1 MKSSARILAIALA
14 LAFLLLARA
23 TFIGGGAVSA
33 ETIELE
39 DGEAAF
45 AQNATSKAEAEYV
58 GLGADGE
65 TNTVYF
71 YVQSDALGTTVTAST
86 TGALDGSSA
95 LLLNGQAVT
104 FIGGNVQP
112 SRVAEVDLNNDG
124 NPVTDITA
132 FTVPGAPG
140 NNVNVLIVAL
150 TGAYCN
156 KLDTTVVAYTDE
168 DGYSQPADATT
179 TISVSGFG
187 VRDANGT
194 DGPANGNCAS
204 VSPRTSDERAVLT
217 QVQQQAFAENALH
230 ALNQAEIPN
239 AINQNRLLYTYKDGS
254 KYVTYDKVNPA
265 RRYTHGQQV
274 GDADADGSVGAT
286 EFNWDI
292 VGGSMR
298 PLLPAT
304 GGIAGTRV
312 MTDANTSASD
322 GLFAVVSNATG
333 NSASP
338 SPTGGSFQV
347 ISPTDL
353 NASNVLS
360 VQATYDIV
368 DVYEKA
374 DGNDAGTSYPDYTSG
389 YARALVTSPSDT
401 SGEWVTIREVT
412 GVAATSSA
420 PDSNLFYGAVTIT
433 NDPGEEAGVYVQDG
447 DTLTLR
453 VLSKNGD
460 RDSADITTATVI
472 VDDAKPAV
480 SGLSPANNSILSDN
494 TANIGFTINDSGA
507 GLDVKDPRNVVQS
520 IYLHKRDSDGKS
532 MGDGCMLVDVTK
544 EDKDDTSAGVNKVS
558 YPSRGANQVSAVYA
572 PTGENFSDNPCG
584 SVVDTTTL
592 GDNGHGVKFNIEIT
606 VQDLAGNQK
615 TNTSALTIDTVK
627 PAVQD
632 DPSVDTDGVLAGKA
646 WDADDNEPMNA
657 KNSILIKFTESL
669 DPDTVTAS
677 DFTVAGYTIAS
688 VEVVGANTD
697 DDKFNNEYVVITL
710 NEDLAQA
717 ASPSITL
724 AADAVS
730 DVAGNKS
737 AKATRTAKNVI
748 APTVTVTPFS
758 KLLGEKGEQ
767 GISFTSDEGL
777 RSGSGTVCTC
787 AAVSGPTGGSLS
799 VSIDAGAQGG
809 SATFKQATFKSTGAY
824 GVLLR
829 ARDNDGNVTTKGA
842 DSVSNEDVTLD
853 SAIAANA
860 SFKHKLANWPPV
872 DKDFD
877 GNVTDDISASV
888 AGEDDDR
895 VATKVDWATGEVTIA
910 GGASI
915 PLNTAVTV
923 SYSHAAE
930 GHIVQ
935 VDVTKPTLTST
946 PADGATTDYAGT
958 VVQFHWDDDE
968 YAGDTNKTVTLNS
981 VMHKGPDGE
990 SADVTDMVNTTDDK
1004 RWTYAPE
1011 GGLALGKHEFTLTA
1025 TDKAGNVA
1033 KGAKTSFT
1041 VEARKPVTIGLNPG
1055 WNLISFRG
1063 APASLD
1069 INDIFT
1075 DQSVTVVSQYDGSR
1089 ASAWTV
1095 WTRNDEGMLTSTPAG
1110 QTTIDPGLGLY
1121 VLSSDGQS
1129 LEVDIPGIS
1138 REDPA
1143 TLPPS
1148 INLIAGWNLVAVII
1162 IDRDVNRVEAD
1173 AYMPKGAWTRA
1184 FKLNDVGLLVSISPD
1199 KEGRVSDDYLNAGE
1213 GVWVY
1218 AVKTG
1223 VIVPK

>member
-1 MKSSARILAIALA
+1 MRTSARILAIALA
-14 LAFLLLARA
+14 LALLLVARTA
-23 TFIGGGAVSA
+23 FQDTGAASA
-33 ETIELE
+33 EAISL
-39 DGEAAF
+39 DNGEAAF
-45 AQNATSKAEAEYV
+45 AEGKTSDQEAEYV
-58 GLGADGE
+58 GLGKDGK
-65 TNTVYF
+65 TNPVYF
-71 YVQSDALGTTVTAST
+71 YIQSDALGTQVTAST
-86 TGALDGSSA
+86 TMTLSGSNLNDQTVTILGGTSEGGVFNAGANLTGDILTAYCTNVPNATSTVFSNNRVGTRTGMTADQIVYPVPSGWGVLNSTADDTGNGCASGSA
-95 LLLNGQAVT
+95 RV
-104 FIGGNVQP
+104 
-112 SRVAEVDLNNDG
+112 VAER
-124 NPVTDITA
+124 
-132 FTVPGAPG
+132 TVIATSTRDT
-140 NNVNVLIVAL
+140 LAAQAL
-150 TGAYCN
+150 
-156 KLDTTVVAYTDE
+156 
-168 DGYSQPADATT
+168 ADAKAAE
-179 TISVSGFG
+179 INWAY
-187 VRDANGT
+187 DANQ
-194 DGPANGNCAS
+194 S
-204 VSPRTSDERAVLT
+204 R
-217 QVQQQAFAENALH
+217 F
-230 ALNQAEIPN
+230 
-239 AINQNRLLYTYKDGS
+239 TYKDGKKWVAYS
-254 KYVTYDKVNPA
+254 DINADRRRFTYSDATSTVAHSYYRGVAGDNMPVASVKA
-265 RRYTHGQQV
+265 TEYTP
-274 GDADADGSVGAT
+274 STGAT
-286 EFNWDI
+286 RDAFTFVTSATVPTFQDVSRGLQSDDI
-292 VGGSMR
+292 V
-298 PLLPAT
+298 
-304 GGIAGTRV
+304 RV
-312 MTDANTSASD
+312 E
-322 GLFAVVSNATG
+322 
-333 NSASP
+333 
-338 SPTGGSFQV
+338 
-347 ISPTDL
+347 
-353 NASNVLS
+353 
-360 VQATYDIV
+360 ATYDIV
-368 DVYEKA
+368 DVYQKS
-374 DGNDAGTSYPDYTSG
+374 GNSSDATSYTSG

-401 SGEWVTIREVT
+401 SGEWVEIKE
-412 GVAATSSA
+412 VAAVGGDTGD
-420 PDSNLFYGAVTIT
+420 PNSNLFRGEVTIT
-433 NDPGEEAGVYVQDG
+433 NDPGAASGVYVQDG

-453 VLSKNGD
+453 VVSKNGD

-494 TANIGFTINDSGA
+494 TTNIGFTVNDSGA

-520 IYLHKRDSDGKS
+520 INLYQRDDEGDST
-532 MGDGCMLVDVTK
+532 GDGCTLVKVN
-544 EDKDDTSAGVNKVS
+544 EDNANKVS

-592 GDNGHGVKFNIEIT
+592 GDNGHGVKFNIEIV

-627 PAVQD
+627 PTVED
-632 DPSVDTDGVLAGKA
+632 KPDVTTDGVLAGKA

-688 VEVVGANTD
+688 VEVVGANTGSGATAMNH
-697 DDKFNNEYVVITL
+697 NNEYVVITL

-717 ASPSITL
+717 ASPSITI

-737 AKATRTAKNVI
+737 SKLTRTAKNVI

-758 KLLGEKGEQ
+758 TLLGEKGEQ

-777 RSGSGTVCTC
+777 RDGSGTSCTC
-787 AAVSGPTGGSLS
+787 ARVSGPTSASLS

-842 DSVSNEDVTLD
+842 VSVSNEDVTLD

-877 GNVTDDISASV
+877 GNVADDITASV

-895 VATKVDWATGEVTIA
+895 VATEVDWATGEVTIA

-990 SADVTDMVNTTDDK
+990 SADVTDMVNTTDNK

-1025 TDKAGNVA
+1025 TDSAGNVA

-1162 IDRDVNRVEAD
+1162 IDRDVNSVLAKDYLPDEA
-1173 AYMPKGAWTRA
+1173 WSRA
-1184 FKLNDVGLLVSISPD
+1184 FKLNASGVLESVSPGDNSA
-1199 KEGRVSDDYLNAGE
+1199 KFNAGE

-1218 AVKTG
+1218 ATKAA